1 MMNLF
6 LLTIPVLLETTHQTS
21 QLLHQ
26 WSCIYYS
33 GHHKGPAISI
43 ATGMIYGCAAWSK
56 HAAGSPWR
64 VFAVAGLTTVGMV
77 PYTWIVMQGTN
88 NALFRAE
95 ARSKNGNEGS
105 WGEAE
110 RLVKAWNLLNAAR
123 ALFPLAGAV
132 LGMLGTCKLVLF

>member
-1 MMNLF
+1 
-6 LLTIPVLLETTHQTS
+6 
-21 QLLHQ
+21 
-26 WSCIYYS
+26 
-33 GHHKGPAISI
+33 
-43 ATGMIYGCAAWSK
+43 
-56 HAAGSPWR
+56 
-64 VFAVAGLTTVGMV
+64 V

-88 NALFRAE
+88 NALFHAE

-110 RLVKAWNLLNAAR
+110 GLVKAWNLLNAVR